1 MFLGKDVLGICS
13 QFTVEHPCRSAI
25 SNKVALQLYWSRTS
39 ACVFSC
45 KFAAYF
51 QNIFLE
57 EHLWK
62 TVSGFTKVNS
72 STSRTGNVWLWR
84 KCDLCLNPLSIY
96 ITFVLTI
103 SLLAVNPFSSH
114 CPLLIFPLKTSEN
127 LGFLMFSGESKG
139 NIGKKRVNQIAYNYL
154 DLTFSCLMFK
164 CLQS

>member
-1 MFLGKDVLGICS
+1 MFLGKDVLEIWS
-13 QFTVEHPCRSAI
+13 QFTVEHPCRSAT
-25 SNKVALQLYWSRTS
+25 SNKVALQLYWNRTS

-45 KFAAYF
+45 KFAACF

-103 SLLAVNPFSSH
+103 SLLAVNPFLPIAPFWSSPWKH
-114 CPLLIFPLKTSEN
+114 QKT
-127 LGFLMFSGESKG
+127 
-139 NIGKKRVNQIAYNYL
+139 
-154 DLTFSCLMFK
+154 
-164 CLQS
+164 